1 MTPTKE
7 LRTRLRKLLN
17 ERIIKDSTDK
27 DTNFTDPELNELIEE
42 NDTIY
47 AAASFGWTEK
57 AALLQGDIEKYS
69 TGDEQY
75 TLTSLKDRLS
85 HAMQMATHYG
95 ELGNT
100 ETGGAFMLKVAPP
113 EVL

>member
-17 ERIIKDSTDK
+17 ERIPSDGSAD
-27 DTNFTDPELNELIEE
+27 DTNFADGELDELISE
-42 NDTIY
+42 NNSIY

-57 AALLQGDIEKYS
+57 AALLQGDIEQYS
-69 TGDEQY
+69 AGDERY
-75 TLTSLKDRLS
+75 TLTSLKDKLS
-85 HAMQMATHYG
+85 HAMQMAAHYG
-95 ELGNT
+95 ELGKT
-100 ETGGAFMLKVAPP
+100 DSGGGFMFKVTPP